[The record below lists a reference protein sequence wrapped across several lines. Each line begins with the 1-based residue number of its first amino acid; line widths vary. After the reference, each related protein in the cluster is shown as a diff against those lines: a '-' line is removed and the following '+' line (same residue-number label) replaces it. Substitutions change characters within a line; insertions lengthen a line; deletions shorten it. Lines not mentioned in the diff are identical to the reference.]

1 MRTAP
6 TTTTITMA
14 MFMYSDS
21 NYDYYGSRMNKPI
34 TRTLVVARDSRGNI
48 TFKHEGK
55 GILCSSAI
63 DKILKAWAVDTEK
76 ERVEIQYI

>member
-1 MRTAP
+1 MY
-6 TTTTITMA
+6 
-14 MFMYSDS
+14 MYSDS

-55 GILCSSAI
+55 GILRSSAI
-63 DKILKAWAVDTEK
+63 AKILKAWCVDETK

>member
-1 MRTAP
+1 
-6 TTTTITMA
+6 MA
-14 MFMYSDS
+14 MYMYSDS
-21 NYDYYGSRMNKPI
+21 NYDYYGSRMNKPV

-55 GILCSSAI
+55 GILRSSAI
-63 DKILKAWAVDTEK
+63 AKMLKGWCVDTEK